1 MKKHKHTHPTPK
13 DFTGVS
19 DAPHVPEE
27 PAHKPLARGALHKA
41 AKAFK
46 EGEITPDEFDQHV
59 KRAHGRLHD
68 YGMMAAMPTPPTPAK
83 KRKRKS

>member
-41 AKAFK
+41 ARAFK
-46 EGEITPDEFDQHV
+46 EGEITSKEFD
-59 KRAHGRLHD
+59 AHIKKAHSRLQD
-68 YGMMAAMPTPPTPAK
+68 YPSMAQPAPPDFLQW
-83 KRKRKS
+83 SQ